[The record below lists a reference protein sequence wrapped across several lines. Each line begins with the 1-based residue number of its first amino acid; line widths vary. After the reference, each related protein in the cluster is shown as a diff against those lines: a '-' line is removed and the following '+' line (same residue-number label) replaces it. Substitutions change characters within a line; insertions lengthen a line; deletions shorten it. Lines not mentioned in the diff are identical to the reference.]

1 MATHSEAP
9 VIIWTNIHL
18 PDGNSFN
25 MTFRGDDPVIREEFN
40 AEINRIAQDHDI
52 IAYNVSYN
60 NPFAVTAYREQAA
73 SGQPSPVEQRKLT
86 PGGGK
91 DWGHV
96 RFSPKAGELCH
107 GDKYSVTVSQYLYD
121 GRIIYFHRPDAQHAL
136 FQTYLESERDFEYW
150 TKVFGEWRPEEG
162 KLQDDYRGL
171 GGELVLEIL
180 CSGPEVKT
188 SKGNPK
194 QYLWGKYRP
203 GETPPNQQPEAVEE
217 EPEETIPF

>member
-9 VIIWTNIHL
+9 VIIWTNVHL

-86 PGGGK
+86 PGGGTN
-91 DWGHV
+91 WGLV
-96 RFSPKAGELCH
+96 KYKKSEMSF
-107 GDKYSVTVSQYLYD
+107 GDKYEILVSQYSFSD
-121 GRIIYFHRPDAQHAL
+121 GKIEFWRPDAQHAL
-136 FQTYLESERDFEYW
+136 AWHYLTQDFNKELFAN
-150 TKVFGEWRPEEG
+150 VFGEWYPKVTG
-162 KLQDDYRGL
+162 VDKVDMGDLILQ
-171 GGELVLEIL
+171 IQ
-180 CSGPEVKT
+180 CSGPD
-188 SKGNPK
+188 K
-194 QYLWGKYRP
+194 QYKGKPYHNIVGKYRP
-203 GETPPNQQPEAVEE
+203 GEERQPEAVEEEPEVVEE